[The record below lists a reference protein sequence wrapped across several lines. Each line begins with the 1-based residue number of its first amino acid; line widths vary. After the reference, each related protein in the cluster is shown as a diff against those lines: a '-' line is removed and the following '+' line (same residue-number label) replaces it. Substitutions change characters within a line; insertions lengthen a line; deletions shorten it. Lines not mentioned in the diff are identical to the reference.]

1 MRKKK
6 SKVESEV
13 ENWLSKYDQDMS
25 EKQVEIDELMVRNF
39 DLVAVDLNSRP
50 FTMTKKVNWTTLKLD
65 LISFTLNMKRFF
77 KSRVPRRKRNRLDY
91 E

>member
-25 EKQVEIDELMVRNF
+25 EKQVEIDELMVCILCSYA
-39 DLVAVDLNSRP
+39 D
-50 FTMTKKVNWTTLKLD
+50 
-65 LISFTLNMKRFF
+65 
-77 KSRVPRRKRNRLDY
+77 
-91 E
+91 